1 MTKTRS
7 SKSATGN
14 DQGTQGAE
22 GGVDNG
28 VEAASSGT
36 EFVSLTAVR
45 EMHKVQESALRSLFE
60 SIVNSLTKRVDEVVK
75 KVASLETSLEYS
87 QKDIAELKPLHGQ
100 ITAVNVDIDRLG
112 RDISD
117 QVSKAE
123 YLENQSRRN
132 NNRVNGIEES
142 VGETWEETEEKVKE
156 AVKAKLGMELE
167 IERAHRVERRKRSQR
182 SAEKPRTIVCRLRNW
197 KQKEQVLREAR
208 REKPSGLYVSEDL
221 ALATLKK
228 REPQIPKMKAAKEA
242 GKIAYFVL
250 DKLVIKQRGP
260 DK

>member
-1 MTKTRS
+1 MTKTCC
-7 SKSATGN
+7 SKSAAGN

-28 VEAASSGT
+28 VEAASSCT

-45 EMHKVQESALRSLFE
+45 EMLKVQESALRSLFE

-87 QKDIAELKPLHGQ
+87 QKDIAKLKPLHGQ

-117 QVSKAE
+117 QASKAE

-132 NNRVNGIEES
+132 NIRVNGIEES
-142 VGETWEETEEKVKE
+142 VDETWEETEEKVKE

-167 IERAHRVERRKRSQR
+167 IERAHRVERRKRSQG
-182 SAEKPRTIVCRLRNW
+182 SAGKPTTIVCRLRNW

-221 ALATLKK
+221 ALVTLKK
-228 REPQIPKMKAAKEA
+228 REPQIPKREAANKEDS
-242 GKIAYFVL
+242 IL
-250 DKLVIKQRGP
+250 RSR
-260 DK
+260 

>member
-7 SKSATGN
+7 SKSAAGN
-14 DQGTQGAE
+14 NEGTQGAK

-28 VEAASSGT
+28 VKAASSGT

-45 EMHKVQESALRSLFE
+45 EMLKLQESALRSLFE

-75 KVASLETSLEYS
+75 KVASLESSLEYS

-100 ITAVNVDIDRLG
+100 ITAVNVDIGRLG

-117 QVSKAE
+117 QALKAE
-123 YLENQSRRN
+123 YLENQSRQN
-132 NNRVNGIEES
+132 NIRVNEIEES
-142 VGETWEETEEKVKE
+142 VGETWEETEEKVTE
-156 AVKAKLGMELE
+156 AVKAKLGMDLE
-167 IERAHRVERRKRSQR
+167 IERAHGVERRKRSQG

-208 REKPSGLYVSEDL
+208 REKPSGLYVSRHVKEEGATNPENESCERGREDSIL
-221 ALATLKK
+221 CS
-228 REPQIPKMKAAKEA
+228 R
-242 GKIAYFVL
+242 
-250 DKLVIKQRGP
+250 
-260 DK
+260 